1 MKYFVQKK
9 WIENRIKIY
18 SIKTHKLFNKWDT
31 VKSHGQVQGTI
42 YSEIH
47 FIGFMHGVGGDICL

>member
-18 SIKTHKLFNKWDT
+18 SIKTHKLFNNWGT

-47 FIGFMHGVGGDICL
+47 FMDGKISIKHNK